1 MNQKQLFKKL
11 SILFDL
17 GEHKIK
23 SNLVLKNINSMDSLK
38 QMELISLLEQNVK
51 TVYET
56 IMKAKPAS
64 VKGTYLKK
72 MTISSTMGPGIKIDH
87 GNI

>member
-51 TVYET
+51 RQLTPKE
-56 IMKAKPAS
+56 IKK
-64 VKGTYLKK
+64 LKK
-72 MTISSTMGPGIKIDH
+72 VEDIIKLL
-87 GNI
+87 NIK